1 MTERLI
7 NSLEYG
13 APQDRDRIILIGFHQ
28 SAVNRLHLPAQDN
41 MLMDFPWD
49 KHKLYN
55 LEDIKNFHGQ
65 VLNLIMKV

>member
-1 MTERLI
+1 
-7 NSLEYG
+7 
-13 APQDRDRIILIGFHQ
+13 
-28 SAVNRLHLPAQDN
+28 
-41 MLMDFPWD
+41 MDFPWD